1 MRVRK
6 LGKGVDYRVFS
17 SLLNFLPFLPIQ
29 GLGSYRLLERM
40 YSRVSES
47 LGPYSKYSIF
57 DYFFE
62 CA

>member
-40 YSRVSES
+40 YSRVSELLS
-47 LGPYSKYSIF
+47 YYTKLVR
-57 DYFFE
+57 
-62 CA
+62 